1 MVPNDAVALAVAIN
15 AVVDLIATA
24 SNMTCLQVEVVTVS
38 GKLGMLD
45 GECLKKRDKGAGACR
60 ASGEEGGEKL
70 WDMSIAATRLSYG
83 VKQGNSLVS
92 ALW

>member
-24 SNMTCLQVEVVTVS
+24 SNMTVP

-45 GECLKKRDKGAGACR
+45 GECLKK
-60 ASGEEGGEKL
+60 EG
-70 WDMSIAATRLSYG
+70 
-83 VKQGNSLVS
+83 
-92 ALW
+92 